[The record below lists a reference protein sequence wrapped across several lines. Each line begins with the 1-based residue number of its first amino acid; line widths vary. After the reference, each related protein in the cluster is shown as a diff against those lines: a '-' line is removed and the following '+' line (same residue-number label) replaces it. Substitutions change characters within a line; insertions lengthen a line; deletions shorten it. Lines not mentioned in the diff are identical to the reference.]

1 MKKTTLAV
9 VISAIAAVVIFAVT
23 YISSVSLLGAAWI
36 VVSAILTIA
45 IALIAVLAGFVV
57 VKSLFLI
64 AAELSLLVFLAQSYC
79 AVPASVRGP
88 AGDDALR
95 TIILLGLIYIAYE
108 FVQSLYEAIKGHF
121 KKIDKEMWNVRRIIT
136 TAIFLTFTVIFLVEI
151 YLVVQPIFAGLCVY
165 R

>member
-9 VISAIAAVVIFAVT
+9 IISIASAIVIFAVT

-36 VVSAILTIA
+36 VVSTILTIA
-45 IALIAVLAGFVV
+45 VALIGILAGFVV

-64 AAELSLLVFLAQSYC
+64 AAELSLLIFVAQSYC
-79 AVPASVRGP
+79 ETPLRSA

-95 TIILLGLIYIAYE
+95 TLILLGVIYIAYA

-121 KKIDKEMWNVRRIIT
+121 KKIEKSMWTVRRVIT
-136 TAIFLTFTVIFLVEI
+136 TAVFLVFTVIFLVEI
-151 YLVVQPIFAGLCVY
+151 YLVVQPIIGGLCVY

>member
-9 VISAIAAVVIFAVT
+9 IISAASAIVIFAVT
-23 YISSVSLLGAAWI
+23 YISSVSLLGVAWI
-36 VVSAILTIA
+36 VVSTILTVA
-45 IALIAVLAGFVV
+45 VALIAILAGFVV

-79 AVPASVRGP
+79 ETPLRSATGN
-88 AGDDALR
+88 DALR
-95 TIILLGLIYIAYE
+95 TLVFLGLIYIAFA

-121 KKIDKEMWNVRRIIT
+121 KKIEKSMWNVRRVVT
-136 TAIFLTFTVIFLVEI
+136 TTIFLIFTVIFLVEI
-151 YLVVQPIFAGLCVY
+151 YLVVQPIIAGLCVY